1 MLSQDES
8 KEQKTEQTA
17 QLKKEQSAAVSAE
30 VRNKEFSVNYRTGSS
45 ASAVAFLYALS
56 PVWFLWSLVACLNLL
71 VSAAGNVAIHPGD
84 AVSYLAGAFFYGGLI
99 ALGIFALKI
108 CRHTKLA
115 FSAEQLSLPPRFL
128 FEAKGRLRRDWSNLA
143 EVDFRDENG
152 QAKNPRTVTLVFGD
166 GAIIPLSIAAL
177 GRDGLR
183 ELVLTVET
191 LGERV
196 KCLPPL
202 SKLDLDLSTR
212 RPGRAVSALH
222 ASYTHLWEDEL
233 SSRFGSTIFVPLV
246 AGDALQDGR
255 LKIDGQL
262 AFGGLSA
269 VYIAHY
275 GDGAPVV
282 VKESVLPAGV
292 HDQLREKAHE
302 MFRREAEILSALEH
316 PRIARVLD
324 FFQERGRNYLVL
336 SYIEGVDLRRF
347 VREQGAQK
355 PIVVKRWLKEM
366 ASLLAYLHGHSPP
379 VVHRDVSP
387 DNIVL
392 AYDGK
397 LSLID
402 FGASNLFV
410 GTATGTLVGKQ
421 SYISPEQFRGKA
433 KLASDIYSLGCTM
446 AFVLTGKDPEPL
458 SRCDL
463 QSDSL
468 GLAGLISLMTEQ
480 DEHKRPASCQ
490 ELLKLIDEL
499 PEEQRLG

>member
-1 MLSQDES
+1 MLSQDQS
-8 KEQKTEQTA
+8 KGETLPEIR
-17 QLKKEQSAAVSAE
+17 E
-30 VRNKEFSVNYRTGSS
+30 REFSVNYRTGST

-56 PVWFLWSLVACLNLL
+56 PVWFVWSLVACLNLL
-71 VSAAGNVAIHPGD
+71 VSASAAVMVHPGD
-84 AVSYLAGAFFYGGLI
+84 CFSYLAGALFYGLLI
-99 ALGIFALKI
+99 CMGVYALKI
-108 CRHTKLA
+108 CRNTRLA
-115 FSAEQLSLPPRFL
+115 FSAEKLSLPPRFL
-128 FEAKGRLRRDWSNLA
+128 FEAKGRLTRDWSRLS
-143 EVDFRDENG
+143 EVDFRDEMG
-152 QAKNPRTVTLVFGD
+152 QAKNPRTVTLVFDD

-183 ELVLTVET
+183 ELVLTIEAM
-191 LGERV
+191 GKRV

-202 SKLDLDLSTR
+202 NKLDLDLSTR

-233 SSRFGSTIFVPLV
+233 SSRFGSTIFVPLT
-246 AGDALQDGR
+246 AGDTLQEGR

-275 GDGAPVV
+275 NDGAPVV
-282 VKESVLPAGV
+282 VKESVLPSGV
-292 HDQLREKAHE
+292 QDELKEKAHE
-302 MFRREAEILSALEH
+302 MFRREAEILSALDN

-324 FFQERGRNYLVL
+324 FFQEQGRNYLVL

-355 PIVVKRWLKEM
+355 PIVVKRWLTEM
-366 ASLLAYLHGHSPP
+366 TELIAYLHGHKPP

-421 SYISPEQFRGKA
+421 AYISPEQFRGKA
-433 KLASDIYSLGCTM
+433 SLASDIYSLGCTM
-446 AFVLTGKDPEPL
+446 AFVLTGRDPEPL

-463 QSDSL
+463 QDELRDSP
-468 GLAGLISLMTEQ
+468 GLCRLIAMMTEQ
-480 DEHKRPASCQ
+480 DEHKRPASCA
-490 ELLKLIDEL
+490 ELAALLAEL
-499 PEEQRLG
+499 PEEAKIG